1 MKTKLLTLCLA
12 ATLAS
17 FLTMKAEEAAAKPT
31 AELQHLT
38 LGGGCFWCM
47 EAVFERL
54 DGVKKVTSGYAGG
67 TMENPAYEQVCTGKT
82 GHAEVV
88 QIEFDPKKITLDRL
102 LEIFWNAHD
111 PTSLNRQGADHGT
124 QYRSTILYTDESQ
137 RAAAEASKKKAAAH
151 FPEPIVTE
159 IVPLK
164 KFYAAEDYHQH
175 YFAKHPEQGYCKV
188 VIKPKIEKLQQ
199 KGEIP

>member
-1 MKTKLLTLCLA
+1 MKAKLIALCLA
-12 ATLAS
+12 ATLA
-17 FLTMKAEEAAAKPT
+17 FFHTMNAEEPATKPAT
-31 AELQHLT
+31 TQLAT

-54 DGVKKVTSGYAGG
+54 DGVKKVTSGYSGG
-67 TMENPAYEQVCTGKT
+67 AIENPSYEQVCTGKT

-88 QIEFDPKKITLDRL
+88 QIEFDPKKISFERL
-102 LEIFWNAHD
+102 LDIFWNAHD
-111 PTSLNRQGADHGT
+111 PTSLNRQGDDHGT
-124 QYRSTILYTDESQ
+124 QYRSTILYAGNEQ
-137 RAAAEASKKKAAAH
+137 RDAAEAAKKKAAAN
-151 FPEPIVTE
+151 FSEPIVTE

-164 KFYAAEDYHQH
+164 KFYAAEAYHQH
-175 YFAKHPEQGYCKV
+175 YFALHPDQGYCKI

>member
-1 MKTKLLTLCLA
+1 MNTKLIALCLA

-17 FLTMKAEEAAAKPT
+17 LHTMNAEEPAAKSPAT
-31 AELQHLT
+31 TQLAT

-54 DGVKKVTSGYAGG
+54 DGVKKVTSGYSGG
-67 TMENPAYEQVCTGKT
+67 AVDNPSYEQVCTGKT

-88 QIEFDPKKITLDRL
+88 QIEFDPKKITYERL

-124 QYRSTILYTDESQ
+124 QYRSTVLYASDEQ
-137 RAAAEASKKKAAAH
+137 RAAAEAEKKKASAN
-151 FPEPIVTE
+151 FSEPIVTE

-164 KFYAAEDYHQH
+164 KFYAAEAYHQH
-175 YFAKHPEQGYCKV
+175 YFALHPEQGYCKI
-188 VIKPKIEKLQQ
+188 VIKPKIEKLQK

>member
-1 MKTKLLTLCLA
+1 MKTKLIALGLA
-12 ATLAS
+12 ATLAT
-17 FLTMKAEEAAAKPT
+17 FHTMNAEEPAAKPAT
-31 AELQHLT
+31 TQLAT

-54 DGVKKVTSGYAGG
+54 DGVKKVTSGYSGG
-67 TMENPAYEQVCTGKT
+67 AIENPSYEQVCTGKT

-88 QIEFDPKKITLDRL
+88 QIEFDPKKISYVRL

-111 PTSLNRQGADHGT
+111 PTSLNRQGEDHGT
-124 QYRSTILYTDESQ
+124 QYRSTILYTSEAQ
-137 RAAAEASKKKAAAH
+137 RAAAEAAKKKASAN
-151 FPEPIVTE
+151 FSEPIVTE

-164 KFYAAEDYHQH
+164 KFYAAEAYHQH
-175 YFAKHPEQGYCKV
+175 YFALHPDQGYCKI